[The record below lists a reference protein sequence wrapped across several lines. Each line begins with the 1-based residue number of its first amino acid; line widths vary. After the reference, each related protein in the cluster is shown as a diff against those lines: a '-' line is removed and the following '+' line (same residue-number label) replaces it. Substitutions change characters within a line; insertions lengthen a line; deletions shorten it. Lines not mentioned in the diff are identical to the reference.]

1 MLAYYPHYV
10 GLTARALAVLP
21 DRALGDEKRLRVC
34 AFACG
39 PAPEPVALAQYLLA
53 RGYETEVLALA
64 LLDIVPDRWSWAQ
77 AVSLERVLP
86 TCWDRQTFVAEP
98 KAVDINAPNFVDQVT
113 DFVSRSDLVLFQ
125 NCLNEFSA
133 DQAQVADNAEAL
145 IATMKPGAVLLM
157 ADINNYPAGRASL
170 ETFATAA
177 ERGAVVVQSPD
188 ELLSVAPA
196 PGRPAV
202 LDAHLFLDGEYPRR
216 RDFEFRCLAARVP
229 R

>member
-1 MLAYYPHYV
+1 
-10 GLTARALAVLP
+10 
-21 DRALGDEKRLRVC
+21 
-34 AFACG
+34 
-39 PAPEPVALAQYLLA
+39 
-53 RGYETEVLALA
+53 
-64 LLDIVPDRWSWAQ
+64 
-77 AVSLERVLP
+77 
-86 TCWDRQTFVAEP
+86 
-98 KAVDINAPNFVDQVT
+98 
-113 DFVSRSDLVLFQ
+113 
-125 NCLNEFSA
+125 
-133 DQAQVADNAEAL
+133 
-145 IATMKPGAVLLM
+145 MKPGAVLLM